1 MDKFFATVKDKK
13 LLNQA
18 EQRVLSFEQMSKM
31 ILPSDYRQFL
41 IDLEAY
47 IDSKRIDIDKDE
59 HTALTEHID
68 NIFSDYY
75 FTLPE
80 IKGEFNI
87 ADIANISLGYAL
99 LDEIQKGM
107 NNTYTDFLI
116 IGDIWHSSNCHYFH
130 SLSTKKDN
138 LGEVYL
144 LLNKEVNHELNLT
157 ETAHGNFIFVC
168 KSFDDFMMKIL

>member
-1 MDKFFATVKDKK
+1 MDKFFVTVKDKK

-18 EQRVLSFEQMSKM
+18 EQRILSFEQMSNKL
-31 ILPSDYRQFL
+31 LPSDYRKFL

-47 IDSKRIDIDKDE
+47 IDSRRIDPDMGE
-59 HTALTEHID
+59 YTALAEHID

-75 FTLPE
+75 FVLPG
-80 IKGEFNI
+80 IKGEFNLTN
-87 ADIANISLGYAL
+87 IANISLGYAL

-107 NNTYTDFLI
+107 YNTYTDYLI
-116 IGDIWHSSNCHYFH
+116 IGDIWHSSNCHYFL

-144 LLNKEVNHELNLT
+144 LLNEEVNNDLNLT
-157 ETAHGNFIFVC
+157 VTAHGNFIFVC
-168 KSFDDFMMKIL
+168 KSFGDFMMEIL

>member
-1 MDKFFATVKDKK
+1 MDKFFVTVKDKK
-13 LLNQA
+13 FLTQA
-18 EQRVLSFEQMSKM
+18 EQRIRTFEQMSNM
-31 ILPSDYRQFL
+31 LLPSDYKKFL

-47 IDSKRIDIDKDE
+47 IDSRRIDTDMGE
-59 HTALTEHID
+59 YTALVEHID

-75 FTLPE
+75 FILPE

-87 ADIANISLGYAL
+87 TDIANISLGYSL
-99 LDEIQKGM
+99 LDHIQKGM
-107 NNTYTDFLI
+107 NNTYTDYLI
-116 IGDIWHSSNCHYFH
+116 IGDIWHSSNCHYF
-130 SLSTKKDN
+130 LALGTKKDN

-144 LLNKEVNHELNLT
+144 LLNEDVNNELNLQ